1 MKRRVPRGTWRLGHT
16 AGWSSCGRA
25 SRGTITSR
33 NAGLATAHLDGGCDG
48 RDAGTVA
55 SRSESP
61 AEFVLALIL
70 LALLVLAVFVYV
82 S

>member
-1 MKRRVPRGTWRLGHT
+1 MPDSPRLTLT
-16 AGWSSCGRA
+16 AG
-25 SRGTITSR
+25 
-33 NAGLATAHLDGGCDG
+33 ATG
-48 RDAGTVA
+48 RDAGIVA